1 MAEGWSA
8 GAADDAL
15 DTLVAAYPWIQLH
28 TGAPGAAGTANVATE
43 NTRQDSTGGWG
54 ASSGG
59 VVTSTADIE
68 WEDVAAAEQY
78 THFTAWTLSA
88 AGAFGYSGTVTAN
101 AVGVG
106 DDFVIQAGDFTVTQ
120 PVATTP

>member
-1 MAEGWSA
+1 MAEGWSSA
-8 GAADDAL
+8 AADDAL
-15 DTLVAAYPWIQLH
+15 DTLVAAYPFIQLH

-43 NTRQDSTGGWG
+43 TTRQDSTGNWA

-59 VVTSTADIE
+59 VVATNADLT
-68 WEDVAAAEQY
+68 WLDVAAAEQY
-78 THFTAWTLSA
+78 THFTAWTLAA

-106 DDFVIQAGDFTVTQ
+106 DDFVIGAGDFTVTQ
-120 PVATTP
+120 PIATTA